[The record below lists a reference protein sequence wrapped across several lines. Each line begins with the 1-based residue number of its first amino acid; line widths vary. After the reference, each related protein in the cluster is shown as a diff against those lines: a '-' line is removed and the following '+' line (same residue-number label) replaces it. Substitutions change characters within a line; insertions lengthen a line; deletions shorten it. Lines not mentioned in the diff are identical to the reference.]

1 MSAELTVRAITVD
14 AARNHLTL
22 HVHAHPSDPGR
33 HSPGPTVTA
42 TVDIGTGGRLLGV
55 ELDGQ
60 YLVVDAPTGADTSLA
75 RGVLAPVELNR
86 ASDGSLIMVSLPR
99 RGPDYEIT
107 YPSGNR

>member
-1 MSAELTVRAITVD
+1 MSDELAVRAITVD
-14 AARNHLTL
+14 AARNRLTL
-22 HVHAHPSDPGR
+22 YPHAHASESEPLPPG
-33 HSPGPTVTA
+33 STVTA
-42 TVDIGTGGRLLGV
+42 TIDVGTSGRLLGV

-60 YLVVDAPTGADTSLA
+60 YLAVDAPTMADTSLA

-86 ASDGSLIMVSLPR
+86 ASDGSLIAVSLPR